1 MVYYFE
7 ITIVNYVNNNNTNT
21 STIDNIN
28 NNIIIIIIGYKQQ
41 NV

>member
-28 NNIIIIIIGYKQQ
+28 NNIIINIIGYKQQ